1 MLFPFGMP
9 LELSSINSAKRESK
23 PAKKTPD
30 FGSAYSVDEI
40 NAYIAI
46 RDQLLAEAEKLHTTA
61 KIASTVLAND
71 FVEGCL
77 KPGRTPYEA
86 QCLPEKDAIRERERC
101 EAVRVRIAELCK
113 SAV

>member
-1 MLFPFGMP
+1 MP
-9 LELSSINSAKRESK
+9 LAINSILPAAKTEPRTAPTISS
-23 PAKKTPD
+23 A
-30 FGSAYSVDEI
+30 FGSVYSVAEI
-40 NAYIAI
+40 KAYIAI

-77 KPGRTPYEA
+77 KPGRPPYEE

-101 EAVRVRIAELCK
+101 EAVRARIAELCK